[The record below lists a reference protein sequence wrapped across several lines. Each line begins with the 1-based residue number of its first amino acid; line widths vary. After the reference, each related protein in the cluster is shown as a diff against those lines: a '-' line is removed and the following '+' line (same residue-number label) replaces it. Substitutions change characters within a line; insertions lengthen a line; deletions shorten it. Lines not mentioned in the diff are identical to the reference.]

1 MTYDLESKIEQIKAG
16 LEVAEQKLGEFE
28 EMGRQAEGKLSSSFV
43 AHLEELRLQKKLL
56 AEHLATLEKEKIQSW
71 QESNFGNDV
80 VDVAQSMLD
89 RVNKL
94 LNKLS
99 THKN

>member
-1 MTYDLESKIEQIKAG
+1 MTYDLESKIEQIKSG
-16 LEVAEQKLGEFE
+16 LEAAEKKFGEFE

-43 AHLEELRLQKKLL
+43 EHLEELQLQKTLL
-56 AEHLATLEKEKIQSW
+56 AEHLSTLEKEKIQSW
-71 QESNFGNDV
+71 EESNFGKDV

-99 THKN
+99 THNN